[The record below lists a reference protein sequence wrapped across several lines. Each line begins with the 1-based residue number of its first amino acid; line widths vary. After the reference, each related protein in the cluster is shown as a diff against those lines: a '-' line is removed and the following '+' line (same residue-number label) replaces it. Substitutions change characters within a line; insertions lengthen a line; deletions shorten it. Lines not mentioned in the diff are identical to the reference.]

1 MITETQL
8 DEQTE
13 RVFTIAQ
20 QVELLKHDYIE
31 ESKKLF
37 HLMTTQKAELKALAK
52 SVMNTEAPVA
62 VSQELSELHHL
73 NNLATVATDEHPL
86 VVLPSATISSETGDL
101 SDLGRV
107 YVDWNAD
114 VVKGGI
120 FKRGSCGSYA
130 VLAEDEISYT
140 IQFGTRSDGHGGNV
154 LLQHRVSKNKVK
166 AA

>member
-20 QVELLKHDYIE
+20 QVELLKYDYIE

-52 SVMNTEAPVA
+52 SAMNTEPAVA

-86 VVLPSATISSETGDL
+86 VVVLPSATISSETGDL

-107 YVDWNAD
+107 YVDWA
-114 VVKGGI
+114 G
-120 FKRGSCGSYA
+120 RGYSSGSYR
-130 VLAEDEISYT
+130 VLAEKGDYYEIAFDLDVSRKMT
-140 IQFGTRSDGHGGNV
+140 
-154 LLQHRVSKNKVK
+154 VSKNKVK